1 MDILQGFSRRIEAQM
16 TAARELP
23 APSSVD
29 FERSMERFASQLQE
43 FEILAG
49 RIMADV
55 IRPRMERLASF
66 FPDTTVSKLG
76 DPYHCKAWFGA
87 FDGSPMRA
95 VLGLGI
101 DHDARLERLE
111 IVYELNVVPAFLSY
125 DRHDKLVID
134 LVPARIEQ
142 AWRKAG
148 GEQLDLQPIIAWVED
163 RLLHFVATYLRL
175 QACSGPT
182 EGETAVDPVCGML
195 VKKPDAK
202 RLQEYKGHR
211 YYFCSDQ
218 CSRVFAA
225 TPEQFAH
232 LEVQ

>member
-1 MDILQGFSRRIEAQM
+1 MDLLQGFSQRIEAQM

-23 APSSVD
+23 APSGVD
-29 FERSMERFASQLQE
+29 FERSMERFASRLQE
-43 FEILAG
+43 FEILAA
-49 RIMADV
+49 RIMAEI

-66 FPDTTVSKLG
+66 FPDTTISKS
-76 DPYHCKAWFGA
+76 DDSFHCKSWFGSS
-87 FDGSPMRA
+87 GSSRVMA

-111 IVYELNVVPAFLSY
+111 IVYELNVVPAFFAY
-125 DRHDKLVID
+125 DPHDKLVVD
-134 LVPARIEQ
+134 LIPARIEQ
-142 AWRKAG
+142 PWRRAG

-195 VKKPDAK
+195 IKKGDAK

-218 CSRVFAA
+218 CSRVFVA
-225 TPEQFAH
+225 TPGQFAH
-232 LEVQ
+232 VEVE